1 MDLVCFHH
9 QLGALAKAPSRDT
22 DFESFR
28 KRSSQAQEH
37 AVAKPKPLS
46 PQACLKPKPVSPKPV
61 SKPKPVSPQVPQEPG
76 LQVGIQAEG
85 RGEDRAEYRQGHESK
100 AEGGSIAS
108 EGSEEVHRQSRP
120 LREIALSGLN
130 LNPLRANRLVGRPMV
145 SRFTSHK
152 SLSAALLDDD
162 TDQLD
167 LDC

>member
-28 KRSSQAQEH
+28 KRSSQAQQQH
-37 AVAKPKPLS
+37 AVAKPKP
-46 PQACLKPKPVSPKPV
+46 VSPP
-61 SKPKPVSPQVPQEPG
+61 VPQEPG

-85 RGEDRAEYRQGHESK
+85 RGRDRTECRQGHESK